1 MDAFIRKILE
11 KYLIETN
18 RTDNEKKRTYNRRE
32 YIAKRL
38 HWMSVKDRADT
49 YCLIF
54 RRGGGKMT
62 NYVTELTPYPQK
74 LLRAWKYG
82 EWEEYEK
89 WIKRKRNQ
97 IRNFAIR
104 SK

>member
-18 RTDNEKKRTYNRRE
+18 RTDNEKKRTNNRRE

-38 HWMSVKDRADT
+38 HWLSVKDRADT
-49 YCLIF
+49 YCRIF

-62 NYVTELTPYPQK
+62 NYVKALPPYSEK

-89 WIKRKRNQ
+89 WIKRERNQ
-97 IRNFAIR
+97 IRNFATW
-104 SK
+104 